1 LENWLHTENEIDS
14 MAIDN
19 ATSRFDDM
27 SVAERILL
35 VEEIWDS
42 VASQQEPLEMSDSR
56 KQELRRR
63 RQEYRDSPA
72 STESWE
78 SVKRELRDD

>member
-1 LENWLHTENEIDS
+1 

-63 RQEYRDSPA
+63 RQKHRDSPA

>member
-1 LENWLHTENEIDS
+1 
-14 MAIDN
+14 MAIDSS
-19 ATSRFDDM
+19 TSRFDDM

-42 VASQQEPLEMSDSR
+42 IAMQQEPLEMSDAR

-63 RQEYRDSPA
+63 RQEYRDSPE
-72 STESWE
+72 STEAWE
-78 SVKRELRDD
+78 SVKRSHEWKQRR